1 MHMKKIMFF
10 ALAIASIGLF
20 SFTPKK
26 STKKTSNDIINFT
39 VDGNKSKVNWTGSK
53 KSDFHTG
60 YFPVKSG
67 NVQVDGGKLTG
78 GSFVINIAGNKVTDD
93 GGEKLQEHLS
103 SASFFD
109 ISKYMEATFTITKVA
124 YNNAKA
130 DKATITGDLSFHGIK
145 APVTF
150 TATIRN
156 ADEKGFF
163 AEAFLPFDRTV
174 FGINYGV
181 GMIDTEVQLA
191 IHIYGSK

>member
-1 MHMKKIMFF
+1 MKKIMFF

-78 GSFVINIAGNKVTDD
+78 GSFIINLKEINLTDGTGD
-93 GGEKLQEHLS
+93 DLKKHLLS
-103 SASFFD
+103 PAFFD
-109 ISKYMEATFTITKVA
+109 IEKFMDATFTITKVE
-124 YNNAKA
+124 YNNPKA
-130 DKATITGDLSFHGIK
+130 NKATITGNLSLHGIS

-150 TATIRN
+150 TASIRN